1 MALRTLTWFTVC
13 HSWSSLV
20 RCMLWILILQRK
32 ALGTGQTRKGPGW
45 PSTHKAEWHLDPNRS
60 WGLPHK
66 PRLSGFSQAIGC
78 EPGIQRE
85 RAMERSK
92 PEEHL
97 GFCQATRRHPSHLYG
112 ACLEGLW
119 QTTTRLLCWL
129 PSAGL
134 CQQGHSLGRD
144 GTSCRS
150 RAGGWSQ
157 PESVVLGELCQK
169 FV

>member
-119 QTTTRLLCWL
+119 QQRAS
-129 PSAGL
+129 SAG
-134 CQQGHSLGRD
+134 S
-144 GTSCRS
+144 
-150 RAGGWSQ
+150 
-157 PESVVLGELCQK
+157 PVLGCVNRVIHWAGTAPHAGAEPGAGASQR
-169 FV
+169 V